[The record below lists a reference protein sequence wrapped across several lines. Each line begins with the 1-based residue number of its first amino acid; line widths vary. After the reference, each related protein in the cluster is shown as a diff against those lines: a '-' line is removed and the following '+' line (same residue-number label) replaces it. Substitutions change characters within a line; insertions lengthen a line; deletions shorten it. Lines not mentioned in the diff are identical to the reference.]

1 MQRRMPERES
11 AARRPPHSK
20 NPQDYLKPILPK
32 EPDRVK
38 GIRAGE
44 RVRTLE
50 DIQLRA
56 ARGTWL
62 AFVRT
67 SPSSTRYNGIGET
80 RMPELGVGVP
90 DMGET
95 GRRYA
100 ENRMPTLREANHV
113 AYVRPRV

>member
-1 MQRRMPERES
+1 MQQRMPEKER

-20 NPQDYLKPILPK
+20 NSQDYLKPILTK

-50 DIQLRA
+50 DIHPSRCE
-56 ARGTWL
+56 GHL
-62 AFVRT
+62 ACLCADFAT
-67 SPSSTRYNGIGET
+67 STRYNGIGET
-80 RMPELGVGVP
+80 RMPKLGAGVL

-95 GRRYA
+95 GRRHA
-100 ENRMPTLREANHV
+100 ENRMPTLREANHLV
-113 AYVRPRV
+113 SRLPWV

>member
-1 MQRRMPERES
+1 MQRRVPERVS

-20 NPQDYLKPILPK
+20 NPQDYLKPILTK

-67 SPSSTRYNGIGET
+67 SPSSTRQKWDRGDSNAQGGSRRT
-80 RMPELGVGVP
+80 RH
-90 DMGET
+90 
-95 GRRYA
+95 GRDGQASRGKQDA
-100 ENRMPTLREANHV
+100 DATRSEPSCL
-113 AYVRPRV
+113 